1 MSTNHLEQH
10 QMKNHAGLV
19 SMDGCARETLVRGQH
34 LATAEGHIRN
44 GEGSSY
50 EYLAPTTTIFDSRDF

>member
-1 MSTNHLEQH
+1 MTTNHLEQN

-44 GEGSSY
+44 REGNSY
-50 EYLAPTTTIFDSRDF
+50 ENLAPTAAIFGSRSF

>member
-44 GEGSSY
+44 REGSNY
-50 EYLAPTTTIFDSRDF
+50 EYLASTHTIFGSRIF